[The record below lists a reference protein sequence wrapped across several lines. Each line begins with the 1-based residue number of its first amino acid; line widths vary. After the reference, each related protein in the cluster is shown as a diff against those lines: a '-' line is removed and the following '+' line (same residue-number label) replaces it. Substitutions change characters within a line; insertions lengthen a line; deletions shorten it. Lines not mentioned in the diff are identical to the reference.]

1 MKDDRSKCK
10 RATILLLPLG
20 FLLVTIA
27 VHLRTY
33 FVGNEIDSQPKP
45 ILSPSKYLSRESS
58 WSPTTDFPVSIASA
72 KTVSQMATIPHSQ
85 SEVPSVQPRNKLIL
99 MWTKYFD
106 DKLWPDL
113 PALC

>member
-10 RATILLLPLG
+10 RAIILFLPLG

-33 FVGNEIDSQPKP
+33 LVGKEIDSQPKP
-45 ILSPSKYLSRESS
+45 IPSPSKYLPRKSS
-58 WSPTTDFPVSIASA
+58 WSPTTYFPVSTASA

-85 SEVPSVQPRNKLIL
+85 TEVPSVQPTNKLIL

-106 DKLWPDL
+106 DKVWPDL
-113 PALC
+113 PSLA